1 MKKRYLILIQ
11 VALSLLLISS
21 VGFAAPNIDGYF
33 KTGEWT
39 IDSGTPYSS
48 VTIGGDRNTPR
59 HENANKKFK
68 AKKNQFFVNGKKL
81 IGPGGG
87 GDSFNAKYL
96 GLFIDDQYLYFG
108 LKTGFNLKDGV
119 KDCYGRHYD
128 AGDIAIDF
136 SQDLDTGPDFEFGID
151 LDDNIDLSDETRG
164 PTSLWE
170 VNKWSSPWL
179 YKKSTPFQIDKN
191 NNVNDGVWLANA
203 TKKKDWK
210 AMSSTGKNNVDYFAR
225 FSGHGKKSDVFEG
238 KIKLSLLQK
247 RLTSINLNLN
257 GDSSYYATIH
267 WTMSCGNDYLNKTI
281 QYSPYQNS
289 NSPVPE
295 PATILLFG
303 MGLFGA
309 GVLGRKKMVKNNKK
323 NINRPI

>member
-21 VGFAAPNIDGYF
+21 VSFATPNLDDKSF
-33 KTGEWT
+33 NTGEWT
-39 IDSGTPYSS
+39 IDTGTPYSS
-48 VTIGGDRNTPR
+48 VTIGGDRTNPR
-59 HENANKKFK
+59 YENANKNFT
-68 AKKNQFFVNGKKL
+68 AAKNQFFVNGDTL

-87 GDSFNAKYL
+87 GQSFNAEYI

-119 KDCYGRHYD
+119 DYCGSQYD

-136 SQDLDTGPDFEFGID
+136 SQDLATDPDFEFGID
-151 LDDNIDLSDETRG
+151 LDDERIG
-164 PTSLWE
+164 KTSLWE
-170 VNKWSSPWL
+170 VNNWTSPGFTN
-179 YKKSTPFQIDKN
+179 SAPFQIAKNDNDKS
-191 NNVNDGVWLANA
+191 NDGLFIAYA
-203 TKKKDWK
+203 TTKKNWSN
-210 AMSSTGKNNVDYFAR
+210 MLSTGKNNVDYFAR
-225 FSGHGKKSDVFEG
+225 FSGHGDSSDVFEG

-247 RLTSINLNLN
+247 KLTSINLN

-281 QYSPYQNS
+281 KYTPDRSS
-289 NSPVPE
+289 NNPVPE

-303 MGLFGA
+303 MGLLGA
-309 GVLGRKKMVKNNKK
+309 GVLGRKKMLKNNKK
-323 NINRPI
+323 T